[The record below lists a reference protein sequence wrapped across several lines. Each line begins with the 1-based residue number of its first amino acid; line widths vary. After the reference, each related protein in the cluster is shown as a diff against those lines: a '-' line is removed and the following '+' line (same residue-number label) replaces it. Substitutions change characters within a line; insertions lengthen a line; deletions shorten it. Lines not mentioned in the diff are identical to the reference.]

1 MKFHFLFF
9 LIITLTDCL
18 AQQNLIIVP
27 QNPQHGELIQL
38 QYNSKNTPLSSSL
51 VVSATAYIYEKTGRS
66 VKAVEVLLDRKDNL
80 WFGQFY
86 LPKSCVAFALNFQNE
101 KGIPDCNNGK
111 GYVYPVKDDKGNNL
125 QGANAIIARNYAIY
139 SNRLK
144 IEPDMKLAKSMFGN
158 AFEENQ
164 ELKKYFIFPYHYT
177 FDLNDS
183 EERLRLISELDL
195 LYANRHLLD
204 EFALKDL
211 QRVYKKL
218 GLIEKA
224 EKCLVYIL
232 KEHPDGQIA
241 FQKKSLSFQQD
252 LHKTNTLKVKMKAY
266 NRIDQYFKEKLEGE
280 DLSLFNIE
288 SLDSEWQKKNIPIFS
303 DLDLPTTN
311 WLENKK
317 YSNTIRIISL
327 MNILRSS
334 KDKTSLDIWLELV
347 EQTEDNYAK
356 MILLDH
362 FAKEALKRN
371 TDLQLAQELSS
382 KAVAWGLEHLET
394 PRSYRE
400 LTFLSTTDDQ
410 LKINRKIKYANFLI
424 TKAEL
429 LQRMGENQEA
439 FEVCNQAITFSNLI
453 DQDLNQRIVGFLIN
467 SKKEDDAK
475 EVIRLAISKGK
486 ATSKMEKLLFKDKI
500 DNVGN
505 DSLTQGNLMEKRK
518 YLAAFQTNTPALDF
532 ELPTLSGDTIT
543 LQDLKGKIVIL
554 DFWASWCAAC
564 IASFPAF
571 QEVVTKHMSDPN
583 IVFLFI
589 NLDSKEGEIRS
600 EISDFLIERKY
611 DFEVLL
617 DGKGMV
623 AQSYAISSLPTK
635 IVIDQNGMINF
646 RNTGVKKSKEE
657 MIDELSLMIEM
668 AK

>member
-1 MKFHFLFF
+1 
-9 LIITLTDCL
+9 
-18 AQQNLIIVP
+18 
-27 QNPQHGELIQL
+27 
-38 QYNSKNTPLSSSL
+38 
-51 VVSATAYIYEKTGRS
+51 
-66 VKAVEVLLDRKDNL
+66 
-80 WFGQFY
+80 
-86 LPKSCVAFALNFQNE
+86 
-101 KGIPDCNNGK
+101 
-111 GYVYPVKDDKGNNL
+111 
-125 QGANAIIARNYAIY
+125 
-139 SNRLK
+139 
-144 IEPDMKLAKSMFGN
+144 
-158 AFEENQ
+158 
-164 ELKKYFIFPYHYT
+164 
-177 FDLNDS
+177 
-183 EERLRLISELDL
+183 
-195 LYANRHLLD
+195 
-204 EFALKDL
+204 
-211 QRVYKKL
+211 
-218 GLIEKA
+218 
-224 EKCLVYIL
+224 
-232 KEHPDGQIA
+232 
-241 FQKKSLSFQQD
+241 
-252 LHKTNTLKVKMKAY
+252 
-266 NRIDQYFKEKLEGE
+266 
-280 DLSLFNIE
+280 
-288 SLDSEWQKKNIPIFS
+288 
-303 DLDLPTTN
+303 
-311 WLENKK
+311 
-317 YSNTIRIISL
+317 
-327 MNILRSS
+327 
-334 KDKTSLDIWLELV
+334 
-347 EQTEDNYAK
+347 
-356 MILLDH
+356 
-362 FAKEALKRN
+362 
-371 TDLQLAQELSS
+371 
-382 KAVAWGLEHLET
+382 
-394 PRSYRE
+394 
-400 LTFLSTTDDQ
+400 
-410 LKINRKIKYANFLI
+410 
-424 TKAEL
+424 
-429 LQRMGENQEA
+429 MGENQEA